1 MKRRQGFTLIEL
13 LVVIA
18 IIAVLIGLLL
28 PAVQKV
34 REAANRM
41 SCTNNLKQLGLAAH
55 NYHDTYQIF
64 PAGLSNFRVPQPS
77 GDFSGNTVFAAIL
90 SYIEQDNL
98 ARVWDYAV
106 PKNNTLVNNVPD
118 RNARTASVIKTLI
131 CPSDQL
137 TDNPFEITYTTPGY
151 FRGWYG
157 ATSYVGNCGTKSYY
171 PGDTDMKA
179 DGMLFMTGPNGAP
192 RPDQKPVRMA
202 DASDGTSSTLLFG
215 ERGHTDPAFD
225 AMPDTPAT
233 CREYPLR
240 HWSAWSWSG
249 GFKGTGHVLGS
260 SRVVINYRVPPGT
273 TTPCLPAKDLRLNAF
288 GSNHAGGAN
297 FCFSDGS
304 VRFLPDNTPLI
315 TLQQLS
321 TRAGGEVITNLP

>member
-1 MKRRQGFTLIEL
+1 MRRRHGFTLIEL

-55 NYHDTYQIF
+55 NYHDTFNVF
-64 PAGLSNFRVPQPS
+64 PSGLSNFRVPPPN
-77 GDFSGNTVFAAIL
+77 GAFSGNTVFAQLL
-90 SYIEQDNL
+90 SYLEQDPL
-98 ARVWDYAV
+98 ARVWDLV
-106 PKNNTLVNNVPD
+106 TPRNNTLINGLPD
-118 RNARTASVIKTLI
+118 RGSRTSTVLKVLV

-137 TDNPFEITYTTPGY
+137 SENPFQMTINSTGY
-151 FRGWYG
+151 FPGWYG

-171 PGDTDMKA
+171 PGDADMKA

-192 RPDQKPVRMA
+192 PNQTPLKMA
-202 DASDGTSSTLLFG
+202 DVLDGTSNTLLFG
-215 ERGHTDPAFD
+215 ERHHFDPAFD
-225 AMPDTPAT
+225 ALPDTPAS
-233 CREYPLR
+233 CKEYPIR
-240 HWSAWSWSG
+240 QWSAWGWSG

-260 SRVVINYRVPPGT
+260 SRVAINYRVPAGT
-273 TTPCLPAKDLRLNAF
+273 TQCLPVKDLRLNAF
-288 GSNHAGGAN
+288 GSGHPGGAN
-297 FCFSDGS
+297 FALGDGS
-304 VRFLPDNTPLI
+304 VRFLPESIPLV
-315 TLQQLS
+315 TLQQMS